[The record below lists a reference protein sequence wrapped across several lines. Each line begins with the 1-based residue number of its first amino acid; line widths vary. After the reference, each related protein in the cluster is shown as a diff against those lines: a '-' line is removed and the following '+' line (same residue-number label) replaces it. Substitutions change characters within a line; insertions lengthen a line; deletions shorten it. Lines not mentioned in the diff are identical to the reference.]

1 MKKALIVITCLISVS
16 VLPVNQVFGQSFR
29 NDIVNVKESG
39 NGAPWGTWTRPA
51 YCPPG
56 SWAAGYTMRVEPG
69 QGRGDDTA
77 LNAVALYCRDRRGR
91 NVGRISPHQG
101 FWGSWV
107 EGAGCQPA
115 QFFTHFQLKVERGQ
129 GRGDDTAANSV
140 RFWCSNDERVEAT
153 GGPWGRFGE
162 WQGGFSRAAICGV
175 RAKVESKQGRGD
187 DTALNDL
194 EFTWCRI

>member
-16 VLPVNQVFGQSFR
+16 VIPVSKVFGQSFR
-29 NDIVNVKESG
+29 NDIVNVKVSG
-39 NGAPWGTWTRPA
+39 NGGIWGNWTRPA

-56 SWAAGYTMRVEPG
+56 SWAAGYTMRVEPSVG
-69 QGRGDDTA
+69 SRDDTA

-101 FWGSWV
+101 FWGSWR
-107 EGAGCQPA
+107 EGASCQPGE
-115 QFFTHFQLKVERGQ
+115 FFTHFQLKVEPSVGNR
-129 GRGDDTAANSV
+129 DDTAANSV

-153 GGPWGRFGE
+153 GGDWGSFGR
-162 WQGGFSRAAICGV
+162 WQGGFASAAICGV
-175 RAKVESKQGRGD
+175 RAKVESKKGKGD

-194 EFTWCRI
+194 EFTWCKI